1 MRGRAPT
8 QEVVYA
14 HQLKEGDRLRDRRTL
29 TKVDV
34 GDRWVWYW
42 VGDDMLVSPKHS
54 LVTRLLP

>member
-1 MRGRAPT
+1 MTLT

-14 HQLKEGDRLRDRRTL
+14 HQLKEGDRLRDGRTL
-29 TKVDV
+29 TKVEV

-42 VGDDMLVSPKHS
+42 VGDNMLVSPKHS